1 MIDIP
6 IIDTHLHLWD
16 PSQLSYPWLLDLPQ
30 LNGPYLLED
39 YQQATAELKIEKM
52 VFLQCEKNFHNLN
65 KKPIGLHRKPI

>member
-6 IIDTHLHLWD
+6 IIDTHLYLWD

-39 YQQATAELKIEKM
+39 
-52 VFLQCEKNFHNLN
+52 
-65 KKPIGLHRKPI
+65 